1 MNVDK
6 DTLRAEVKTNP
17 NTTIQKI
24 CDKLW
29 YYSSSVHEHI
39 KNQQSVKTKTINIS
53 EYNIDERAST
63 YFEKHKK

>member
-6 DTLRAEVKTNP
+6 DTLRAEVEANP

-39 KNQQSVKTKTINIS
+39 KKSAKCKNKDN
-53 EYNIDERAST
+53 
-63 YFEKHKK
+63 KH